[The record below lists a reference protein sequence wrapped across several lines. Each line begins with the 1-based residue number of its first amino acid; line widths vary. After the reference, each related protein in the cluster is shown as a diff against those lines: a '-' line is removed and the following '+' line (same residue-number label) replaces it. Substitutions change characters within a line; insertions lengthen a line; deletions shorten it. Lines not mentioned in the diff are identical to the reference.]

1 VFAPEI
7 LQQLKDKVLMSKLVF
22 MKKCYVY
29 SYDMTC
35 YELSSGC
42 LPFEDYEDQLG
53 EGYNLLLEGHRLE

>member
-1 VFAPEI
+1 
-7 LQQLKDKVLMSKLVF
+7 MSKLVF